1 MKIPKGKMYLQ
12 VSRQIDLIINHSSL
26 EAMEGFIMSAQ
37 GTLRAQN

>member
-12 VSRQIDLIINHSSL
+12 VSRQIGLINHSSL